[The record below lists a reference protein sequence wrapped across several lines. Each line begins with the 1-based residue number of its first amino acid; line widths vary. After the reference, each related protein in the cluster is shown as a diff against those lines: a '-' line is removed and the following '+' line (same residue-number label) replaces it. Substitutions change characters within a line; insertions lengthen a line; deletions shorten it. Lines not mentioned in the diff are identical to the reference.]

1 MLTAIVTTTAINIMK
16 SKKTE
21 QKSPELLTVTAAPRS
36 IALRIN
42 HGRGSLQRTRL
53 LLSITV
59 YMIAQLVQKN
69 QLIIVCND
77 GDDELR

>member
-1 MLTAIVTTTAINIMK
+1 MK

-53 LLSITV
+53 LLLIIV
-59 YMIAQLVQKN
+59 YMIAQLVQRN
-69 QLIIVCND
+69 QLIIISND
-77 GDDELR
+77 DDDELR

>member
-1 MLTAIVTTTAINIMK
+1 MK

-53 LLSITV
+53 LLSIIV
-59 YMIAQLVQKN
+59 YMIIAQLVQRN

-77 GDDELR
+77 DDDELR

>member
-1 MLTAIVTTTAINIMK
+1 MK

-53 LLSITV
+53 LLSIIIV
-59 YMIAQLVQKN
+59 YMIAQLVQRN

-77 GDDELR
+77 DDDELR